1 MVGYSALLVP
11 RSKEE
16 FGEVELDEGSQ
27 SEPSAG
33 LVFDELVTGDA
44 ELVQGV
50 HIGVEDAIGVEV
62 PLLGVFGDQPGVL
75 WIGA

>member
-50 HIGVEDAIGVEV
+50 HMGVEV